1 MSDVIIRAEKLGKKF
16 QIGHQTARQENFRE
30 AMIRGPRNLLR
41 SAVDLFKG
49 RSVIAGDVIEEFWA
63 LRDVDF
69 EIKRGEAV
77 GIIGRNGAGKTTL
90 LKILSRI
97 TEPTEGKVEIRGRVA
112 SLLEVGTGFHPELSG
127 RENIFLNGAILGMSQ
142 IEVRRRF
149 DEIVDFSG
157 VEKFIDTPV
166 KRYSVGMYARLAF
179 AVAAHLEAEI
189 LVIDEVLA
197 VGDSEFQA
205 RCLDR
210 MSKVASAGR
219 TVLFVS
225 HNLAAITALTRRAL
239 VFKGGNLHFDGP
251 IEEAVAHYAA
261 TLSKSGEARN
271 WGQGRNAT
279 LISAA
284 LLDAEG
290 RPTERYEPGQ
300 PLRLHVVIDTD
311 GMPGMSLEL
320 LLRDELNLP
329 LAYYT
334 SAVFN
339 QVSLPSKPGRYECR
353 LSLQPYYLASGE
365 YCFDL
370 KTTYTNVHD
379 DHRVDNALRFV
390 VDNCSPNGV
399 AYDFKQGA
407 GRGAFAMKLESPLQ
421 FSALP
426 PAADAAAAGQGAP
439 ARETD

>member
-1 MSDVIIRAEKLGKKF
+1 MSDVVIHAEKLGKKF
-16 QIGHQTARQENFRE
+16 QIGHHTARQENFRD
-30 AMIRGPRNLLR
+30 AMMRGPRNLLR
-41 SAVDLFKG
+41 GAVDMLKG
-49 RSVIAGDVIEEFWA
+49 RSVIAGDEIEEFWA
-63 LRDVDF
+63 LRDVNF
-69 EIKRGEAV
+69 EIRSGEAV

-127 RENIFLNGAILGMSQ
+127 RENIFLNGAILGMTRV
-142 IEVRRRF
+142 EVRRRF

-205 RCLDR
+205 KCLDR
-210 MSKVASAGR
+210 MSKVANAGR

-225 HNLAAITALTRRAL
+225 HNLAAVMALTRRAL
-239 VFKGGNLHFDGP
+239 VFGSGQLIFDGP
-251 IEEAVAHYAA
+251 IEAAVSRYASS
-261 TLSKSGEARN
+261 LSKVSEDRN
-271 WGQGRNAT
+271 WGSGHNSK
-279 LISAA
+279 LISAS
-284 LLDAEG
+284 LVDG
-290 RPTERYEPGQ
+290 QDKPTDRYKPGE
-300 PLRLHVVIDTD
+300 PLRVRIVFETD
-311 GMPGMSLEL
+311 GMTGMSLEL

-329 LAYYT
+329 VAFYS
-334 SAVFN
+334 SAVFS
-339 QVSLPSKPGRYECR
+339 QVPLPSAPGRYACTIPF
-353 LSLQPYYLASGE
+353 QPYDLAAGE

-370 KTTYTNVHD
+370 KTTYTNIGD

-390 VDNCSPNGV
+390 VDNCSPGGIPYN
-399 AYDFKQGA
+399 FKQG
-407 GRGAFAMKLESPLQ
+407 S
-421 FSALP
+421 
-426 PAADAAAAGQGAP
+426 GQGALALRLEAP
-439 ARETD
+439 PRFAALPTPDPG

>member
-1 MSDVIIRAEKLGKKF
+1 MSDVVIRAEKLGKHF
-16 QIGHQTARQENFRE
+16 QIGHNTARQENFRE

-41 SAVDLFKG
+41 GVVDMLKG
-49 RSVIAGDVIEEFWA
+49 RSVIAGDTIEEFWA
-63 LRDVDF
+63 LRNVDF
-69 EIKRGEAV
+69 EIRSGEAV

-97 TEPTEGKVEIRGRVA
+97 TEPTEGRVEIRGRVA

-127 RENIFLNGAILGMSQ
+127 RENIFLNGAILGMTRA
-142 IEVRRRF
+142 EVHHRF
-149 DEIVDFSG
+149 DEIVEFSG

-210 MSKVASAGR
+210 MSKVANAGR

-225 HNLAAITALTRRAL
+225 HNLAAVMALTRRAL
-239 VFKGGNLHFDGP
+239 VFGSGQLVFDGP
-251 IEEAVAHYAA
+251 IEAAVGHYAA
-261 TLSKSGEARN
+261 SLSRTSDDRD
-271 WGQGRNAT
+271 WGRGRNAT
-279 LISAA
+279 LISAT
-284 LLDAEG
+284 LLDDQE
-290 RPTERYEPGQ
+290 RPTDRYQPGE
-300 PLRLHVVIDTD
+300 PLRLRLVVDTD
-311 GMPGMSLEL
+311 GLPGMSVEL

-329 LAYYT
+329 LAFYS
-334 SAVFN
+334 SALFN
-339 QVSLPSKPGRYECR
+339 QASLPTAAGRYECVI
-353 LSLQPYYLASGE
+353 SLQPYDLAAGE

-370 KTTYTNVHD
+370 KTTYTNVGE

-390 VDNCSPNGV
+390 VDNCSPGGIPYN
-399 AYDFKQGA
+399 FKQGS
-407 GRGAFAMKLESPLQ
+407 GQGALAMRLAAPLQ
-421 FSALP
+421 FAALP
-426 PAADAAAAGQGAP
+426 PPDP
-439 ARETD
+439 R